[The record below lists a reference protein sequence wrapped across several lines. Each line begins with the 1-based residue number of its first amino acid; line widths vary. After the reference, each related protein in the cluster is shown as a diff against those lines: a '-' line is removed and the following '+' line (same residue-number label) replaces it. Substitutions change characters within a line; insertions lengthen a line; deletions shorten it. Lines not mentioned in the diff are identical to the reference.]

1 MATEP
6 TVEEVQEKLL
16 KVRREQ
22 GISETVKPI
31 RSIAKSQSNKELKEE
46 IIKKIEHIKVVR
58 NENYYPC
65 GAMID
70 YQYCPVNDKL
80 KKIYN
85 QTKQPEVVLK
95 QWEIPKKHLES
106 SFDTFK
112 GGDSA
117 KKICQEAAKKYES
130 VLLTGLTGCGKTHL
144 AVAMARHIITGAKK
158 PIYSEYEG
166 ERVGLFVT
174 VPELLLEIRKSF
186 GKEDQDESKIVDK
199 YSNVSLLILDDLGAE
214 KCSEWAEAT
223 LYIIID
229 RRNRDEMMTI
239 VTSNLSL
246 PEIEQH
252 LGARIASRLSDM
264 KVINIKMPDYRKK
277 R

>member
-1 MATEP
+1 
-6 TVEEVQEKLL
+6 
-16 KVRREQ
+16 
-22 GISETVKPI
+22 
-31 RSIAKSQSNKELKEE
+31 
-46 IIKKIEHIKVVR
+46 
-58 NENYYPC
+58 
-65 GAMID
+65 
-70 YQYCPVNDKL
+70 
-80 KKIYN
+80 
-85 QTKQPEVVLK
+85 
-95 QWEIPKKHLES
+95 
-106 SFDTFK
+106 
-112 GGDSA
+112 
-117 KKICQEAAKKYES
+117 
-130 VLLTGLTGCGKTHL
+130 
-144 AVAMARHIITGAKK
+144 MARHIITGAKK